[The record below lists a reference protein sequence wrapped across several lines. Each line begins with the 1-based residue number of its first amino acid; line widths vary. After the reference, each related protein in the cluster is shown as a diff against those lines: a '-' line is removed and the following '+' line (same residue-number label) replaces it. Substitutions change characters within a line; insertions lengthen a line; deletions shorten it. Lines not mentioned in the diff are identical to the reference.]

1 MIPFSTARDINSPI
15 ITSDTEKNPIS
26 VQFKW
31 IDDDGSFWTNS
42 DDDGLIPY
50 VPPIEQV
57 PLEIQF
63 QIIKDNNTYFGQEN
77 QQHAMDNI
85 TVSGDTLFT
94 GTLDKIPEVSFIN
107 GTTWN
112 VPVIP
117 TMYINGGEINFT
129 VTAWNTTISEKLSI
143 DKEFLFRI
151 VVKITPMQFFFGKD
165 QIFIAQVTD
174 FLNGYGFTNAHIY
187 VCYIGDVD
195 GGIPGDPIEN
205 HMLIHI
211 PSGGTTNG
219 EYEFGINSS
228 QQSINQTLAGFDSVK
243 ARRNLSVYV
252 KLYRGGTP
260 AYVYGYAKTEMKPIL
275 AELEY
280 ELKGCLGITLFVTNN
295 GPEHF
300 QSGIFYNYTI
310 NGPIALTKYGNG
322 SNLISL
328 EPNET
333 EKFAK
338 IIIIALGPFII
349 KINVT
354 TNNTNY
360 FIEEKGFALGVFVIL
375 FKGMRNKYE
384 EISCSRIHS
393 LVHST
398 YI

>member
-1 MIPFSTARDINSPI
+1 MLILMIPFSSAYDINSPI
-15 ITSDTEKNPIS
+15 LTSDTEKNPIS

-31 IDDDGSFWTNS
+31 IDDDGSFWTNA
-42 DDDGLIPY
+42 DDDGIIPY

-57 PLEIQF
+57 PLKIQF

-77 QQHAMDNI
+77 QQQAMKNI
-85 TVSGDTLFT
+85 TVSGDALFT
-94 GTLDKIPEVSFIN
+94 GTLDKIPEASFIN

-117 TMYINGGEINFT
+117 TIYASGGEINFT
-129 VTAWNTTISEKLSI
+129 ATAWNTTVIGKLTV
-143 DKEFLFRI
+143 DEEFLFRI
-151 VVKITPMQFFFGKD
+151 VVKINPKEFFFGKD
-165 QIFIAQVTD
+165 QIFVAQVTD
-174 FLNGYGFTNAHIY
+174 FINGYGFSNAHIY

-211 PSGGTTNG
+211 PGGGTVNG
-219 EYEFGINSS
+219 QYELILNSS
-228 QQSINQTLAGFDSVK
+228 QQTVNQTHAGFDSVK

-260 AYVYGYAKTEMKPIL
+260 EYIYGYAKFEMKPML

-280 ELKGCLGITLFVTNN
+280 ELNGGLGITVLAKNIA
-295 GPEHF
+295 PEYF
-300 QSGIFYNYTI
+300 QSEIFYNYTI
-310 NGPIALTKYGNG
+310 NGPIVLTKYGNG
-322 SNLISL
+322 SNFISI
-328 EPNET
+328 EPNEK

-338 IIIIALGPFII
+338 INIIALGPFII

-360 FIEEKGFALGVFVIL
+360 FIEEKGLAIGFFIIL
-375 FKGMRNKYE
+375 FRGVK
-384 EISCSRIHS
+384 
-393 LVHST
+393 
-398 YI
+398 